1 MTAPAKRRL
10 TIAAVLA
17 GAGIAIATVS
27 GVAYAATESAEP
39 IWATVVDGTGSG
51 APDPSGATDDGA
63 APAADPGKDCP
74 DGSTGPGSG
83 SAAPGQPQTES
94 DGDL

>member
-27 GVAYAATESAEP
+27 GVAYAATESSEP

-51 APDPSGATDDGA
+51 APEPSAATDDG
-63 APAADPGKDCP
+63 PGTVADPGTDCP
-74 DGSTGPGSG
+74 DGPGSG
-83 SAAPGQPQTES
+83 LAGSPQQNENG
-94 DGDL
+94 GDL